1 MSNTPF
7 MNLDLPTVSVTL
19 SPDWGNKLNNA
30 LSLVDGHDHSSLKGK
45 KVPTS
50 GLNINA
56 DLSLNSF
63 SLFSALSL
71 KFDSQASAL
80 SGTSYASSL
89 SVAGGNLYYTNSA
102 GTAIQITSGGSVI
115 AAPGAAIS
123 FTVTATSGDLAIGPS
138 DGFVVVSVNTSST
151 ANEITLPSASAVS
164 TGRIYIV
171 KDSSGDANVNVITIT
186 PNGTD
191 TIDGSSSVTIDS
203 SYGSFMLIG
212 DGSSN
217 WQLV

>member
-1 MSNTPF
+1 MANTPY
-7 MNLDLPTVSVTL
+7 MNLDLPVVSVTL
-19 SPDWGNKLNNA
+19 GTTWATKLNTA
-30 LSLVDGHDHSSLKGK
+30 LDLIDEHDHSSLKGK
-45 KVPTS
+45 QVPTS

-71 KFDSQASAL
+71 KFDSQSVAL

-123 FTVTATSGDLAIGPS
+123 FTVTATSGDLSIGPS
-138 DGFVVVSVNTSST
+138 DGFVVVSVNTSTT
-151 ANEITLPSASAVS
+151 ANEITLPNASAVS

-171 KDSSGDANVNVITIT
+171 KDSSGDANVNAITIT

-191 TIDGSSSVTIDS
+191 TIDGAASVTVDS
-203 SYGSFMLIG
+203 SYGSLMLIG

-217 WQLV
+217 WQIV